1 MGCARMPRTLQKPKE
16 ESKLEIQCVWEHN
29 GEDSLLYAAD
39 LPGAYARGRS
49 QEETLQKMQQELPQ
63 FLRWTGSVVP
73 PEDLTPVIVQEK
85 ASALCIAD
93 ADSDVL
99 FESERLPLTAEDY
112 AVQKVLA
119 LRSAADFLALYRS
132 IPDPDQSVLP
142 PRETFYG
149 AVPRTAREMYE
160 HTKNVN
166 SYYFREIGIAADNEG
181 DIFSCRERGFLLLER
196 QPDYLQNKVF
206 LGSYEEK
213 WSLRKVLRRFIWHD
227 RIHAK
232 AMARMA
238 TKTFGAGRFCD
249 PFGFGIG

>member
-1 MGCARMPRTLQKPKE
+1 MAIK
-16 ESKLEIQCVWEHN
+16 CVWEHN
-29 GEDSLLYAAD
+29 GMDSLLYAVD
-39 LPGAYARGRS
+39 LPGAYARGVGR
-49 QEETLQKMQQELPQ
+49 EEALQKMRQELPQ
-63 FLRWTGSVVP
+63 FLRWMGRELP
-73 PEDLTPVIVQEK
+73 PEELAPVIIQEK
-85 ASALCIAD
+85 TSTLRIAD

-99 FESERLPLTAEDY
+99 FESERLPLTPEEY
-112 AVQKVLA
+112 AAQKALA

-132 IPDPDQSVLP
+132 IPDPDQSALP

-166 SYYFREIGIAADNEG
+166 AYYFREIGIAADNEG
-181 DIFSCRERGFLLLER
+181 DILSCRERGFLLLER
-196 QPDYLQNKVF
+196 QPDYLKNEVF
-206 LGSYEEK
+206 LGSYEEE

-238 TKTFGAGRFCD
+238 AKTFGAGHFTD
-249 PFGFGIG
+249 PFKFGIG